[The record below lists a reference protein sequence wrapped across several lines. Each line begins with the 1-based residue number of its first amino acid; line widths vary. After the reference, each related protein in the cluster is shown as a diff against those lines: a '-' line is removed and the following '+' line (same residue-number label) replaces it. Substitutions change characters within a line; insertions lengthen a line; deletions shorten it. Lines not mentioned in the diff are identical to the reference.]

1 MVRGF
6 EELQMR
12 LTVRTLLAWRDR
24 VLSEE
29 DQRDLDEKVLSHEAA
44 QEIEQRI
51 ERVLGNLDL
60 PSPRV
65 DAAGLSAS
73 ANSMAEFLD
82 NALPEEYLGS
92 FESNCIESDVQL
104 CEAAECHQFLSEML
118 GQHELMAE
126 LTDEES
132 HKLVE
137 LTSRKV
143 LSLTGEV
150 GHAADMENARAI
162 RAELDTLAFDSRGD
176 DSADVVYASRKK
188 QLFAP
193 IAMVVAI
200 VMLLLLVSAFAVQL
214 LRTFG
219 GTQVQQQAGRSPVP
233 TEIAFENNNA
243 NPKTDQIQQ
252 THRTESSE
260 EELPEKEPDKSLRG
274 VDDGVKSQA
283 SQVVSSQRRTPSV
296 PVEEEPRSSEADT
309 PNPSMVNGITVPQG
323 TAMAIGAS
331 LPSASTSPLPPS
343 KTTANAN
350 TLQKNVPVPVLDEP
364 ILGFLE
370 SDANIGWGVVLHR
383 NRETDRS
390 ELDGWLALPTE
401 SVLGSY
407 EEIQV
412 PPGLSP
418 VLDVGGVTVRMKPRA
433 HAIFKL
439 DSLQKPRI
447 ELLSG
452 SIVIRSADDTA
463 QIGIAAG
470 GLNGIIL
477 SGLVGSV
484 AIDVSKAPS
493 DVLAARQARQSQIAS
508 VCALEKPVEW
518 KQTQPGGLPV
528 ARPLRGISEAV
539 QLSPREILEWSE
551 TRPLEASL
559 RTVDSLPTWAVSS
572 RSLSRLKKSASESLA
587 EAITRPEPLLKSLI
601 ELSDDSRIENRM
613 IAVET
618 LALLGWYDQL
628 VELLAS
634 APRPGPGPSAE
645 MWRQL
650 EGQSVPPALADATQ
664 AFALKKSL
672 RDHVRPEQGE
682 ILVGLAAR
690 SLLSDAKEARTPKL
704 ISLLE
709 DENIIF
715 RRYAIQWLRELYEES
730 PPDMAKYRADWSE
743 KQLAEG
749 ADWWRK
755 RYDQG
760 LLSPRTP

>member
-1 MVRGF
+1 
-6 EELQMR
+6 MR

-29 DQRDLDEKVLSHEAA
+29 DQRDLDEKVLSHDAA

-82 NALPEEYLGS
+82 NALSEECLGS

-104 CEAAECHQFLSEML
+104 CEAAECHQLLSEML

-132 HKLVE
+132 QKLVE
-137 LTSRKV
+137 LTAKKS
-143 LSLTGEV
+143 SLLAGQGGLTT
-150 GHAADMENARAI
+150 DMENARAV
-162 RAELDTLAFDSRGD
+162 RAELDTLALDSHGEE
-176 DSADVVYASRKK
+176 SADVVPTPKK
-188 QLFAP
+188 DKLFAP
-193 IAMVVAI
+193 IALVVAI
-200 VMLLLLVSAFAVQL
+200 AMLLLLISAFGVQL
-214 LRTFG
+214 FRTFG
-219 GTQVQQQAGRSPVP
+219 DTQVQQQAAQPPVP
-233 TEIAFENNNA
+233 SDLAFENNDGE
-243 NPKTDQIQQ
+243 PKTDQNKNQP
-252 THRTESSE
+252 TLESDSPE
-260 EELPEKEPDKSLRG
+260 ERLPEKESDKSLLG
-274 VDDGVKSQA
+274 TAVGVKPQGTE
-283 SQVVSSQRRTPSV
+283 VVSSQQPPVPSV
-296 PVEEEPRSSEADT
+296 PVEADTASSEADA
-309 PNPSMVNGITVPQG
+309 PNQSMVSNARVPQG
-323 TAMAIGAS
+323 TAMAIGSPLATAS
-331 LPSASTSPLPPS
+331 TAPPLPST
-343 KTTANAN
+343 TTANAN
-350 TLQKNVPVPVLDEP
+350 ALQKNVPMPVPDEP

-370 SDANIGWGVVLHR
+370 SDANIGWGAVLHR
-383 NRETDRS
+383 NRVSDRS

-401 SVLGSY
+401 SALGPY

-418 VLDVGGVTVRMKPRA
+418 VLDVGGVTVRMKPRT

-477 SGLVGSV
+477 SGLMGSV
-484 AIDVSKAPS
+484 AVDVSKTPD
-493 DVLAARQARQSQIAS
+493 DVVAARQTRQSQIAR

-518 KQTQPGGLPV
+518 KQTQSGGLPV
-528 ARPLRGISEAV
+528 ARPLRGIPEAF
-539 QLSPREILEWSE
+539 QLAPKEILEWSE
-551 TRPLEASL
+551 TSPLEASR
-559 RTVDSLPTWAVSS
+559 RTTDSFPIWAVSS
-572 RSLSRLKKSASESLA
+572 RSLSRLDKSASESLA

-613 IAVET
+613 IASET

-628 VELLAS
+628 VELLS
-634 APRPGPGPSAE
+634 APPRPGSGPSAE
-645 MWRQL
+645 MWKQL
-650 EGQSVPPALADATQ
+650 EGESVPPALADATQ

-672 RDHVRPEQGE
+672 RDHVSPEQGE
-682 ILVGLAAR
+682 VLIGLATR
-690 SLLSDAKEARTPKL
+690 SLLSGAKDARTPKL
-704 ISLLE
+704 IGLLE

-730 PPDMAKYRADWSE
+730 PTDMARYRADWSE
-743 KQLAEG
+743 KQLIEG
-749 ADWWRK
+749 AGWWRK

-760 LLSPRTP
+760 LLSLRTP

>member
-1 MVRGF
+1 
-6 EELQMR
+6 MR

-29 DQRDLDEKVLSHEAA
+29 DQRDLDEKVLSHDAA

-193 IAMVVAI
+193 LAIVVAI

-219 GTQVQQQAGRSPVP
+219 GTQVQQQAGQSPVP

-252 THRTESSE
+252 TRRTESSE

-283 SQVVSSQRRTPSV
+283 SQVVSSQPGTPSV
-296 PVEEEPRSSEADT
+296 PIEEEPRSSEADT
-309 PNPSMVNGITVPQG
+309 PNPSMSNNVTVPQG

-370 SDANIGWGVVLHR
+370 SDANIGRGVVLHR
-383 NRETDRS
+383 NREADRS

-401 SVLGSY
+401 SVLGPY

-477 SGLVGSV
+477 SGLMGSV

-493 DVLAARQARQSQIAS
+493 DVLAARQTRQSQIAR

-539 QLSPREILEWSE
+539 QLSPQEILEWSE

-645 MWRQL
+645 MWKQL

-743 KQLAEG
+743 KQLVEG
-749 ADWWRK
+749 ADFWRK

>member
-1 MVRGF
+1 
-6 EELQMR
+6 MR

-29 DQRDLDEKVLSHEAA
+29 DQRDLDEKVLSHDAA

-82 NALPEEYLGS
+82 NALSEECLGS

-104 CEAAECHQFLSEML
+104 CEAAECHQLLSEML

-132 HKLVE
+132 QKLVE
-137 LTSRKV
+137 LTAKKS
-143 LSLTGEV
+143 SLLAGQGGLTT
-150 GHAADMENARAI
+150 DMENARAV
-162 RAELDTLAFDSRGD
+162 RAELDTLALDSHGEE
-176 DSADVVYASRKK
+176 SADVVPTPKK
-188 QLFAP
+188 DKLFAP
-193 IAMVVAI
+193 IALVVAI
-200 VMLLLLVSAFAVQL
+200 AMLLLLISAFGVQL
-214 LRTFG
+214 FRTFG
-219 GTQVQQQAGRSPVP
+219 DTQVQQQAGRPPVP
-233 TEIAFENNNA
+233 SDLAFENNDGE
-243 NPKTDQIQQ
+243 PKSDQNKNQP
-252 THRTESSE
+252 TLAPDSPE
-260 EELPEKEPDKSLRG
+260 ERLPEKESDKSLLG
-274 VDDGVKSQA
+274 TAVGVKPQGTE
-283 SQVVSSQRRTPSV
+283 VVSSQQPPVPSV
-296 PVEEEPRSSEADT
+296 PVEADTASSEADA
-309 PNPSMVNGITVPQG
+309 PNQSMVSNARVPQG
-323 TAMAIGAS
+323 TAMAIGSPLAPAS
-331 LPSASTSPLPPS
+331 TAPQLPST
-343 KTTANAN
+343 TTANAN
-350 TLQKNVPVPVLDEP
+350 AIQNNVPMPVPDEP

-370 SDANIGWGVVLHR
+370 SDANIGWGAVLHR
-383 NRETDRS
+383 NRVSDRS

-401 SVLGSY
+401 SALGPY

-418 VLDVGGVTVRMKPRA
+418 VLDVGGVTVRMKPRT

-477 SGLVGSV
+477 SGLMGSV
-484 AIDVSKAPS
+484 AVDVSKTPD
-493 DVLAARQARQSQIAS
+493 DVVAARQTRQSQIAR

-518 KQTQPGGLPV
+518 KQTQSGGLPV
-528 ARPLRGISEAV
+528 ARPLRGIPEAF
-539 QLSPREILEWSE
+539 QLAPKEILEWSE
-551 TRPLEASL
+551 TSPLEASR
-559 RTVDSLPTWAVSS
+559 RTTDSFPIWAVSS
-572 RSLSRLKKSASESLA
+572 RSLSRLDKSASESLA
-587 EAITRPEPLLKSLI
+587 EALTRPEPLLKSLI

-613 IAVET
+613 IASET

-628 VELLAS
+628 VELLS
-634 APRPGPGPSAE
+634 APPRPGSGPSAE
-645 MWRQL
+645 MWKQL
-650 EGQSVPPALADATQ
+650 EGESVPPALADATQ

-672 RDHVRPEQGE
+672 RDHVGPEQGE
-682 ILVGLAAR
+682 VLIGLATR
-690 SLLSDAKEARTPKL
+690 SLLSGAKDTRTSKL
-704 ISLLE
+704 IGLLE

-730 PPDMAKYRADWSE
+730 PTDMARYRADWSE
-743 KQLAEG
+743 KQLIEG
-749 ADWWRK
+749 AGWWRK

-760 LLSPRTP
+760 LLSLRTP